1 MSFRQRCL
9 AAGYLP
15 QELPPPF
22 TSVPFAD
29 FCEAN
34 PNYISDIW
42 KSYVSK
48 LVRHQLAQAGKNR
61 RILSIP
67 NPINQL
73 RLVQCLE
80 QNFSTVFRV
89 AGSSSISAS
98 KPLFQYGGF
107 RAIYPRRDFTT
118 IPRKRAEA
126 RAVARYMLKTDISRF
141 YGSIYTHSVPWSLH
155 TKEVAKRDRTSNLFG
170 NVLDKVLREA
180 QDGQTVGIPVGPDT
194 SLVIAELI
202 LAAVDDKALEGAQ
215 GYRWYDDYE
224 LSALTKGECERH
236 LVDLEAALFEFEL
249 EVNVAKTEILTLPLS
264 IEDEW
269 VEVLRDFE
277 IRLSPR
283 AQFKDLNAFFSRAFE
298 YGVKAPKKTV
308 LRYAV
313 RKMHGS
319 GIHERNWLH
328 LQRLMA
334 QAATHEPEVLPH
346 VLGVLNFYQL
356 KGYLLDLRLLE
367 RLLCTVIEQFAERAL
382 GSEVAWAIWGFIQF
396 ERPIPARCVEFALNL
411 RDDVVLL
418 LLLDARSRGLIADGT
433 KLDALA
439 ANIKGDSF
447 EGDHWLFAYE
457 SVRKAWLIPPAS
469 QLRAFRA
476 NPHVDALLASG
487 VYFYQDELKADQ
499 TARHLYGTPTWL
511 WYQLP
516 QEPGIDIAEDRPQ

>member
-9 AAGYLP
+9 GAGYLP

-29 FCEAN
+29 FAEAN
-34 PNYISDIW
+34 PNYVPDLW
-42 KSYVSK
+42 RPYVSK
-48 LVRHQLAQAGKNR
+48 LVRHQLAQAGRNR

-73 RLVQCLE
+73 RLVRCLE
-80 QNFSTVFRV
+80 ENFTSVFRL
-89 AGSSSISAS
+89 AGSSAISAS

-118 IPRKRAEA
+118 IPKKRAEA

-141 YGSIYTHSVPWSLH
+141 YGSIYTHSVPWALH
-155 TKEVAKRDRTSNLFG
+155 TKEVAKRDRGPDLAG

-194 SLVIAELI
+194 SLVIAEMI
-202 LAAVDDKALEGAQ
+202 LAAVDANALDGAR
-215 GYRWYDDYE
+215 GFRWYDDYE

-236 LVDLEAALFEFEL
+236 LVDLEAALFDFEL
-249 EVNVAKTEILTLPLS
+249 EVNMAKTEILPLPLT

-269 VEVLRDFE
+269 VEVLRDFD
-277 IRLSPR
+277 IRPSPKG
-283 AQFKDLNAFFSRAFE
+283 QFKDLNAFFSRAFE

-356 KGYLLDLRLLE
+356 KGYRLDLRLLQH
-367 RLLCTVIEQFAERAL
+367 LLCTVIEQFAERAL
-382 GSEVAWAIWGFIQF
+382 GSEVAWSLWGFIQF
-396 ERPIPARCVEFALNL
+396 GLPIPPECVTFALNL
-411 RDDVVLL
+411 QDDVVLL
-418 LLLDARSRGLIADGT
+418 LLLDARSKGLVDDGT
-433 KLDALA
+433 ALDALA
-439 ANIKGDSF
+439 ATIKGDSF
-447 EGDHWLFAYE
+447 ESDHWLFAYE
-457 SVRKAWLIPPAS
+457 SVRKGWLKPPAS
-469 QLRAFRA
+469 QARAFRA
-476 NPHVDALLASG
+476 NVHVDALLGAD
-487 VYFYQDELKADQ
+487 VYFYDEAWKADQ

-516 QEPGIDIAEDRPQ
+516 QEPDLDIAEDRPQ